1 MQEKICIAYFFT
13 FQFLTDLILR
23 IKLIY
28 HRINY
33 TKIVFALFLTTLLT
47 TVIMILNGLKQ

>member
-47 TVIMILNGLKQ
+47 TVIMI